1 MSSKILFYWIPIG
14 THLMVSKISADWM
27 TSKGHLIER
36 CFNITDFSRS
46 IKDKETIEAGKQV
59 ANSRQISMQ
68 WIQKRKD
75 IISKPFPMVS
85 K

>member
-1 MSSKILFYWIPIG
+1 
-14 THLMVSKISADWM
+14 MVSKVSADWM

-36 CFNITDFSRS
+36 CFNISDFSRS
-46 IKDKETIEAGKQV
+46 IKDKETFGVGIRKQV

-75 IISKPFPMVS
+75 VISKPFPMVS